1 MNKKIIVIAIL
12 VLLIG
17 SIGIIVLSHSQAIK
31 LPYVYVKTY
40 STNKYLNITFVN
52 FTHNKIFYYLIGYS
66 VSNITPSWNN
76 YWFYVLNLTQY
87 KSSIAIAKAY
97 TNENLSDALQN
108 AVNYPFFD
116 YNVNSISLTQIP
128 VFNVSSNSFDFE
140 IIATPIAQNV
150 INSSLPYANNY
161 SVYSVISNV
170 YQMSVEGFFG
180 GKSNYS
186 NLMNII
192 NLWISENDTSI
203 EVLYSNIYFYSI
215 NENINLNA
223 IQKVFNNTYSIY
235 FIDSNGYKY
244 SIYIYQESNNAVN
257 GQSTYALVYNFNITN
272 NYEVNLTL
280 GQYIIEVKYQN
291 HTEYYNFTLEN
302 NEIINLNYFANQFNV
317 LYFIIAII
325 ITFMLS
331 IVVFYFTKNIILS
344 MISFNLIFLIFMTM
358 KIMNFNISWLFLLV
372 FGNIFYILLK
382 IFGVDRE

>member
-1 MNKKIIVIAIL
+1 MNKKIITIVILA
-12 VLLIG
+12 LLIG
-17 SIGIIVLSHSQAIK
+17 SVGIIILSHSQAIK
-31 LPYVYVKTY
+31 LPYVFVKTY
-40 STNKYLNITFVN
+40 SPNRYLNITFNN
-52 FTHNKIFYYLIGYS
+52 FTHNKIFYYMIGYS
-66 VSNITPSWNN
+66 VSNVTPSWNN

-97 TNENLSDALQN
+97 SNENLSDALQN

-116 YNVNSISLTQIP
+116 YNIRSINSTQIP
-128 VFNVSSNSFDFE
+128 VFNITSNSFDFE

-150 INSSLPYANNY
+150 TGSSLPYANNY
-161 SVYSVISNV
+161 SIYSVISNI

-180 GKSNYS
+180 GKNNYS

-192 NLWISENDTSI
+192 NLWISENATSI
-203 EVLYSNIYFYSI
+203 EILYSNIYFYSI

-223 IQKVFNNTYSIY
+223 IQKVFNNTYSVY

-257 GQSTYALVYNFNITN
+257 GQSTYALIYNFNITN

-280 GQYIIEVKYQN
+280 GQYIIKVKYQN
-291 HTEYYNFTLEN
+291 HIEYYNFTLES
-302 NEIINLNYFANQFNV
+302 NEIINLNYLANQFNV

-331 IVVFYFTKNIILS
+331 IIVFYFTKNIILS
-344 MISFNLIFLIFMTM
+344 MISFNLAFLIFMTM
-358 KIMNFNISWLFLLV
+358 KIMNFNISWPVSYTHLTLPTIYSV
-372 FGNIFYILLK
+372 
-382 IFGVDRE
+382 

>member
-1 MNKKIIVIAIL
+1 MNKKIIAIVIL

-17 SIGIIVLSHSQAIK
+17 SVGIIILSHSQAIK

-40 STNKYLNITFVN
+40 STNKYLNITFNN

-66 VSNITPSWNN
+66 VSNITSSWNN

-108 AVNYPFFD
+108 AVNYPYFD
-116 YNVNSISLTQIP
+116 FNPSSVNSTQIP
-128 VFNVSSNSFDFE
+128 VFNTTSNSFDFE

-161 SVYSVISNV
+161 SIYLVISNI

-192 NLWISENDTSI
+192 NLWISENATSI
-203 EVLYSNIYFYSI
+203 EVLYSNIYFYSV

-223 IQKVFNNTYSIY
+223 IQKVFNNTYSVY

-257 GQSTYALVYNFNITN
+257 GQSTYALIYNFNITN

-280 GQYIIEVKYQN
+280 GQYIIKVKYQD
-291 HTEYYNFTLEN
+291 HTEYYNFTLN
-302 NEIINLNYFANQFNV
+302 SNTVINLNYFANQFNV

-331 IVVFYFTKNIILS
+331 IIVFYSTKNIILS
-344 MISFNLIFLIFMTM
+344 MISFNLVFLIFMTM
-358 KIMNFNISWLFLLV
+358 KIMNFNISWLFLLI
-372 FGNIFYILLK
+372 FGNIFYVLLR
-382 IFGVDRE
+382 IFGVDKE